1 MISHI
6 DLLVLKSKVN
16 FTFIAGKR
24 NWNSEKV
31 NRAGVEFAAKCPG
44 EDILS
49 K

>member
-24 NWNSEKV
+24 NWNFEEV
-31 NRAGVEFAAKCPG
+31 NRAGVEFAAKYTG
-44 EDILS
+44 EGILS